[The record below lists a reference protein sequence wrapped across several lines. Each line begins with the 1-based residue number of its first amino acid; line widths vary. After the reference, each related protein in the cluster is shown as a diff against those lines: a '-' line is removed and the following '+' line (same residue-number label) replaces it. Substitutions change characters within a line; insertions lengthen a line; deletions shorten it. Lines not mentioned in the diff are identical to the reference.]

1 MGDSGL
7 GGEVG
12 EGRGENI
19 RAPVASLKRSEVVS
33 GHAAIV
39 GSAPSAAGLVHAI
52 GGVSE
57 NVAVDNDFIQF
68 GTSVIVI
75 SGRRDLNYKFHNQ
88 KFIYTSSTTS
98 TGPGAGGAWMLG
110 ILETTSGLI

>member
-1 MGDSGL
+1 MTLVISLLFIRNLFGKDSKGNSSNIIVGDSGL
-7 GGEVG
+7 GSEVG

-19 RAPVASLKRSEVVS
+19 RAPVASLKGSEVVS

-39 GSAPSAAGLVHAI
+39 GSAPSAAGLVDAI

-57 NVAVDNDFIQF
+57 NVAIDNDFIQL

-75 SGRRDLNYKFHNQ
+75 SGRRDLK
-88 KFIYTSSTTS
+88 
-98 TGPGAGGAWMLG
+98 
-110 ILETTSGLI
+110 